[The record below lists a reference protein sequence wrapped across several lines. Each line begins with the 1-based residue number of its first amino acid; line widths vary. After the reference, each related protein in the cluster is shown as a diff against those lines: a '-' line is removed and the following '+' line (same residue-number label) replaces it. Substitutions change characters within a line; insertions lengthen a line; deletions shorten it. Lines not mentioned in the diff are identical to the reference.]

1 MFNLIY
7 FILGV
12 CLIKA
17 IIIRVNK
24 ELKKRNTIK
33 ASRKIS
39 IAKNIILKVKSYFH
53 KKRSIFMKISKC
65 EKDKIK
71 NSKEQ
76 WNIIRHEA
84 LEKSSYKCEAC
95 GNIANLDVYMRD
107 GREDD
112 NEEAIVLCKKCYEK
126 CMTEFKL
133 HYN

>member
-24 ELKKRNTIK
+24 ELRKRNTIK

-39 IAKNIILKVKSYFH
+39 IAKNIILKVKSYFN
-53 KKRSIFMKISKC
+53 KKRSVQ
-65 EKDKIK
+65 IK
-71 NSKEQ
+71 NSKEK

-84 LEKSSYKCEAC
+84 LEKSNYKCEEC
-95 GNIANLDVYMRD
+95 GNIANLDVYMRY

-112 NEEAIVLCKKCYEK
+112 NEEAIVLCKKYYEK